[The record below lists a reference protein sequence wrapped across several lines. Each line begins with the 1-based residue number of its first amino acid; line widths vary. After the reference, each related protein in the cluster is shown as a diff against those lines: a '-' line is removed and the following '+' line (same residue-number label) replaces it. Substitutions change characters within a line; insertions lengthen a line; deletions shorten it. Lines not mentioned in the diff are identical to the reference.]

1 MDSREIR
8 AKARKALS
16 GNWGIAVLAGL
27 IAALLG
33 AAAYSGSFNLN
44 IDMDLVHR
52 FSPELVPIL
61 TALTATLGTAATAVT
76 AAHLILGGVIRL
88 GYCRFNLRLADGKS
102 GTVGDLF
109 AEFGRFLD
117 GFLLNLL
124 TTIFVVLWS
133 LLLVIPGIVASYR
146 YAMAPYIMQED
157 PDCSAMEAL
166 RRSKAMMDGHKG
178 ELFWLDLTFI
188 GWGLLS
194 VLTLG
199 IGSIFLVP
207 YQESARAVFYRELQD
222 AQPRP
227 TVIDAEI

>member
-44 IDMDLVHR
+44 IDMDLVQR

-61 TALTATLGTAATAVT
+61 TPLLAAMGTAATAVS
-76 AAHLILGGVIRL
+76 AANLILGGVIRL
-88 GYCRFNLRLADGKS
+88 GYCRFNLRLADGRS
-102 GTVGDLF
+102 GTIGDLF
-109 AEFGRFLD
+109 SEFGRFLD

-133 LLLVIPGIVASYR
+133 LLLVIPGIVASYS

-157 PDCSAMEAL
+157 PECSAMEAI

-188 GWGLLS
+188 GWELLS
-194 VLTLG
+194 GLTLG
-199 IGSIFLVP
+199 IGALFLVP
-207 YQESARAVFYRELQD
+207 YQESARAVFYRELLD
-222 AQPRP
+222 TQPRP
-227 TVIDAEI
+227 TVIDAEL